1 MGTKRSMLGRY
12 YEDGTGTERDYE
24 KAAEWFR
31 KAMEAGN
38 EEAERKLNQLYS
50 KGLAKRPS

>member
-1 MGTKRSMLGRY
+1 MGQELSRT
-12 YEDGTGTERDYE
+12 EDGTGTEQDYE